1 MSQEPKPVNITILD
15 KDYLISCN
23 DDERE
28 QLYNAAKFLNN
39 KLHELKNSGKVIGAE
54 RIAVMTA
61 LNITSEYLAY
71 KQENSSYTNKVD
83 AAIKRMQ
90 GKISSALGKDGSLER
105 YLTE

>member
-1 MSQEPKPVNITILD
+1 MSPEPRPVNITILD

-23 DDERE
+23 DEERE
-28 QLYNAAKFLNN
+28 QLYNAAKYLNN

-71 KQENSSYTNKVD
+71 KQDNSNYTHSID

-90 GKISSALGKDGSLER
+90 SKISNALGKENSLGH

>member
-1 MSQEPKPVNITILD
+1 MSQELRPVNITILD

-28 QLYNAAKFLNN
+28 QLYNAAKYLNS

-71 KQENSSYTNKVD
+71 KQENSSYTHRVE

-90 GKISSALGKDGSLER
+90 NKVSSALGKDSSLEH
-105 YLTE
+105 YLTD

>member
-1 MSQEPKPVNITILD
+1 MSQELKPVNITLLD

-28 QLYNAAKFLNN
+28 QLYNAAKYLNN

-71 KQENSSYTNKVD
+71 KQKNSNYTHGMES
-83 AAIKRMQ
+83 AIKRMQ
-90 GKISSALGKDGSLER
+90 GKISSALGKDGNLEH

>member
-1 MSQEPKPVNITILD
+1 MSQEPRPVNITILD

-28 QLYNAAKFLNN
+28 QLYNAAKYLNN

-71 KQENSSYTNKVD
+71 KQENSDYTGKVD

-90 GKISSALGKDGSLER
+90 GKISNALGKEGGLER